1 MKGRRSRAREVTI
14 HVSDLIVSASA
25 SASAVMSD
33 LKSLV
38 TATSELQEKL
48 LNAVRRI
55 EQQGKVK
62 LMLIARLNRPTGC
75 LIHI

>member
-1 MKGRRSRAREVTI
+1 MKGGRSRAREVTI
-14 HVSDLIVSASA
+14 HVSDLIVSA